1 MTKGPREEKMHLDM
15 PFDEALE
22 RFIGTDT
29 AEVAANLEKSKAAKP
44 PADRVLQSANKPDQT
59 NLTKL
64 SPKRGTGSRS
74 RP

>member
-22 RFIGTDT
+22 RFIGVEP
-29 AEVAANLEKSKAAKP
+29 AEVAANLEKSKDAKAE
-44 PADRVLQSANKPDQT
+44 ADRVLQSAHKPDQT

-64 SPKRGTGSRS
+64 RGKGTGSRS
-74 RP
+74 QS

>member
-22 RFIGTDT
+22 RFIGTDP

-44 PADRVLQSANKPDQT
+44 EADRLLQSAHKPDQT
-59 NLTKL
+59 NVTKL
-64 SPKRGTGSRS
+64 SPKRRTSR